1 MKTTKQLARELGILR
16 ERKLSKTSD
25 DRNKEKKLFQE
36 FDYLIVIDFES
47 TCWERDKTKT
57 QEIIEFPAVLLNTK
71 TGQVESEFHYYVQ
84 PQEHP
89 TLSAFC
95 HELTGIS
102 QVQVEDG
109 IPLSLCLRK
118 FCQWIHGL
126 WQERSIRLL
135 GDRVTDSGDRAVSL
149 AAIVTWS
156 DWDLGVCLHYELRRK
171 QIAKA
176 PCFNQWIDLRA
187 KYTKFYGRKPK
198 GLNGAL
204 QDVGIE
210 FEGRQHSGLDDSRNT
225 AMLAWRMIRDGCVL
239 SITKSLGSVR
249 YT

>member
-1 MKTTKQLARELGILR
+1 MKTTKQLARELGLLR
-16 ERKLSKTSD
+16 ERKLSKTSGE
-25 DRNKEKKLFQE
+25 RSKEKQSQQFS
-36 FDYLIVIDFES
+36 YLIIIDFES
-47 TCWERDKTKT
+47 TCWEKDKTKT

-71 TGQVESEFHYYVQ
+71 TGEIESEFHYYVQ

-95 HELTGIS
+95 HQLTGIT
-102 QVQVEDG
+102 QEQVENG
-109 IPLSLCLRK
+109 IPLFLCLRK
-118 FCQWIHGL
+118 FSHWLHKL
-126 WQERSIRLL
+126 FQEKNILL
-135 GDRVTDSGDRAVSL
+135 AGDRGVDCGDHTTNL

-176 PCFNQWIDLRA
+176 PCFNRWIDLRA
-187 KYTKFYGRKPK
+187 TYTKFYGRKPK

-210 FEGRQHSGLDDSRNT
+210 FEGREHSGLHDSRNT
-225 AMLAWRMIRDGCVL
+225 AMLAWRMIRDGCLL
-239 SITKSLGSVR
+239 SITKSLVPVR
-249 YT
+249 RI